1 MKRKKKRKKFKRN
14 QGSEEDSESSK
25 LLGKLEVVNVEEL
38 VRRSRL
44 RWFGHVER
52 KPDED
57 WVKACRNFEVA
68 GKGERGRRK
77 KTWMECVN
85 KDMELKGLCESVA
98 QDKKAWRRGLLGPV

>member
-1 MKRKKKRKKFKRN
+1 M
-14 QGSEEDSESSK
+14 
-25 LLGKLEVVNVEEL
+25 EEL

-57 WVKACRNFEVA
+57 WVKACQKFEVA